1 MHDFGDV
8 TLACDDDKRVQAHE
22 VVRLVRAG
30 VQVIVCKAGVQYV
43 VRSVQHMAY
52 MHMNLKL

>member
-8 TLACDDDKRVQAHE
+8 TLACDDDTQVQAHE

-30 VQVIVCKAGVQYV
+30 VQVIVCYAGAQWL
-43 VRSVQHMAY
+43 VRSA
-52 MHMNLKL
+52 